1 MTVSRADPAPTR
13 PHVPSGPAGTPTPAP
28 TQLKW
33 LPAVLVL
40 VVGNF
45 MAVLD
50 VTIVNVAVPSIQ
62 KDFGGSLDDVL
73 WIATAYT
80 LMLGLVVPVSGWM
93 GERLG
98 LTLVYVLSLAG
109 FAVGS
114 ALCGVAGNL
123 DTLIAF
129 RVLQA
134 IPGGVMPVV
143 AMTLVYRI
151 VPRDKLGV
159 AMGIFGLGVV
169 FAPAAGPVLGGY
181 LVQYVDWRLVFL
193 INVPIGVL
201 GALAAQWI
209 LPKLPGRPGRR
220 FDLPGF
226 LCIGPGLFA
235 ILLAPRRA
243 ATGAGTA
250 TASGCS
256 WSSARWRWRRSW
268 SSSCRCGNPCSTCGS
283 SRSGRSR
290 RRC

>member
-1 MTVSRADPAPTR
+1 MSRADTAPTR
-13 PHVPSGPAGTPTPAP
+13 PHVPSGPAGAPTPAP
-28 TQLKW
+28 TPVRW

-151 VPRDKLGV
+151 VPR
-159 AMGIFGLGVV
+159 
-169 FAPAAGPVLGGY
+169 
-181 LVQYVDWRLVFL
+181 
-193 INVPIGVL
+193 
-201 GALAAQWI
+201 
-209 LPKLPGRPGRR
+209 
-220 FDLPGF
+220 
-226 LCIGPGLFA
+226 
-235 ILLAPRRA
+235 
-243 ATGAGTA
+243 
-250 TASGCS
+250 
-256 WSSARWRWRRSW
+256 
-268 SSSCRCGNPCSTCGS
+268 
-283 SRSGRSR
+283 
-290 RRC
+290 